1 MTDVVSRTDA
11 AKKEQVQSRRKSD
24 PLVKATVLCTC
35 DGEGRARGRP
45 TEAMRAGDEAGV

>member
-35 DGEGRARGRP
+35 DGGGARAGGRP
-45 TEAMRAGDEAGV
+45 KLCAPEMKR